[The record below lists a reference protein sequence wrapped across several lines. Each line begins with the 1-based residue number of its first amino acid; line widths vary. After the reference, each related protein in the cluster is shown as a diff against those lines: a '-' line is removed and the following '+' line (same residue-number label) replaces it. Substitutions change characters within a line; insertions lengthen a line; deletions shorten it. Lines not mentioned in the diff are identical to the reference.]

1 MDSDRLRR
9 VLARI
14 DQLNSQDPNTEL
26 VDGVSK
32 PKELVYAQRLT
43 DWVLR
48 LAPDA
53 SEALRLAACGQ
64 HVQRWTVP
72 RERYERNRQG
82 YLRWREVLKTF
93 HAKTVADLMRQE
105 GYPEDMI
112 QQVERLIKKKQLGA
126 DPDTQSLED
135 ALCLVFLESQFSDLR
150 RKTPDDKMQ
159 DVLRKTWQKMSE
171 RAREEAL
178 RLPLAPDDRGLLL
191 RSCQR

>member
-14 DQLNSQDPNTEL
+14 DQLNSQDPNAEL
-26 VDGVSK
+26 VNDVST
-32 PKELVYAQRLT
+32 PRELVYAQRLT

-53 SEALRLAACGQ
+53 SEALRIAACGQ

-112 QQVERLIKKKQLGA
+112 QQVERLIKKKDLAA
-126 DPDTQSLED
+126 DPDTQTLED
-135 ALCLVFLESQFSDLR
+135 ALCLVFLETQFGDLKQ
-150 RKTPDDKMQ
+150 KTPEDKMREII
-159 DVLRKTWQKMSE
+159 RKTWQKMSE
-171 RAREEAL
+171 HSRAEAL
-178 RLPLAPDDRGLLL
+178 RLNLRPEDRDFLSRALAG
-191 RSCQR
+191 